1 MRSIACT
8 ARGVTLKAICA
19 KLRAGHSPPL
29 SLAGRRAP
37 DLTST
42 YDLGL
47 GLMLDL
53 QLESGTSKNSQKS
66 YYRLPQLP
74 LIHIH

>member
-1 MRSIACT
+1 MRSIAGT
-8 ARGVTLKAICA
+8 ARGVTLKATCA

-29 SLAGRRAP
+29 SLAGRRAS

-42 YDLGL
+42 YDFGL
-47 GLMLDL
+47 DLVLDL
-53 QLESGTSKNSQKS
+53 QLESGTSITSQKS